1 MRWGENF
8 AAALHNIGVDVA
20 VFDSKFE
27 NVRIKS
33 GDEDISLEDYMK
45 LNEGK
50 FEFIRENVLMA
61 TRNFDQR
68 LKIFIKTI
76 LMSKHNHLHF
86 KHYNYR
92 IEFQLREALKF
103 VKLYMLTKMNLSE
116 TSAL

>member
-1 MRWGENF
+1 MKWGENF
-8 AAALHNIGVDVA
+8 AAVLYNSGVDVV

-27 NVRIKS
+27 NVKIKV
-33 GDEDISLEDYMK
+33 GDKTISLEEYLK

-68 LKIFIKTI
+68 LKIFLKTV

-86 KHYNYR
+86 EYYNYR
-92 IEFQLREALKF
+92 IEFALREALK
-103 VKLYMLTKMNLSE
+103 VY
-116 TSAL
+116 

>member
-8 AAALHNIGVDVA
+8 TAVLHNMGVEVV

-33 GDEDISLEDYMK
+33 GDEELSLEDFMK

-68 LKIFIKTI
+68 LKIFIKTV
-76 LMSKHNHLHF
+76 LMSKHNHLHL
-86 KHYNYR
+86 KYYNYR
-92 IEFQLREALKF
+92 IEFQLRDALK
-103 VKLYMLTKMNLSE
+103 Y
-116 TSAL
+116 